1 MVALV
6 SERRVFMWHVRP
18 MLWPTEAQEHL
29 ATSLD
34 DIVGL
39 LESEWTAKRGRVFL
53 AKGSSKIIDE
63 ADPGADPKN
72 QLYIADI
79 KRDTTTKTVTVLMNR
94 GDPET
99 APTAFLNIPEAKVR
113 TPKAGA
119 PETPGWSAHL
129 VISTEADARGR
140 HRAAF
145 EQMPKVSSGLVEM
158 ALSRILERAVVGNP
172 AFVYSI
178 AVKKAGKPKMVQQQ
192 GRPYLDA
199 ARVPS
204 ENLSD
209 DLDKGSLTSVTLTRR
224 KRYYA
229 GVGASDVIR
238 YEEEKVVI
246 HTAPVEKKKILETLG
261 AIIEKA
267 KDEGFEKVSFHLD
280 KLPGNATN
288 NPTIDLS
295 VQDALEHL
303 YVRALRL
310 DNFSVPLDGCYAE
323 TCKEIESKMVAIVND
338 QSKW

>member
-1 MVALV
+1 MVASV
-6 SERRVFMWHVRP
+6 SERRVHMWHVRP
-18 MLWPTEAQEHL
+18 MMWPTEAQQHISV
-29 ATSLD
+29 SLD

-39 LESEWTAKRGRVFL
+39 LEAEWSAKRARVFL
-53 AKGSSKIIDE
+53 AKGGSKIIDE
-63 ADPGADPKN
+63 SDAAADPKN

-79 KRDTTTKTVTVLMNR
+79 ARNATTKTVTILINR
-94 GDPET
+94 GDPDT
-99 APTAFLNIPEAKVR
+99 APTAFLNIPAASVR

-129 VISTEADARGR
+129 VVSLTADGAGR

-145 EQMPKVSSGLVEM
+145 EQMQRVSSSLVEM
-158 ALSRILERAVVGNP
+158 ALSRMLERAVEGNP
-172 AFVYSI
+172 AFTYSV
-178 AVKKAGKPKMVQQQ
+178 AVKKGGKARMVQQK

-204 ENLSD
+204 ENLKD
-209 DLDKGSLTSVTLTRR
+209 DLDQGSLSSVTLTRR

-238 YEEEKVVI
+238 YEEEKIVI
-246 HTAPVEKKKILETLG
+246 HTAPV
-261 AIIEKA
+261 AKA
-267 KDEGFEKVSFHLD
+267 KVISTLEDVIKQAKDDGFEKVSFKLD

-303 YVRALRL
+303 YVRAVRL
-310 DNFSVPLDGCYAE
+310 DNFVAPLDGCYAK
-323 TCKEIESKMVAIVND
+323 TCVEIEQKMIDVVND
-338 QSKW
+338 QNRW